1 MPFIRADL
9 GLNKRREEPRV
20 PPLRRPGLLTLR
32 GRPKAE
38 KRKGEDTQEGSEY
51 QKEWSING

>member
-1 MPFIRADL
+1 MPFIRAFL

-20 PPLRRPGLLTLR
+20 LALRRPGLLTLR

-38 KRKGEDTQEGSEY
+38 KRNGGGHAGRERVSEGMVH
-51 QKEWSING
+51 